1 MKGRSLQGRG
11 NLSQPIHQPVTA
23 RARCHKLTVAEY
35 VRRAVVRELV
45 RVEPM
50 LPMI

>member
-1 MKGRSLQGRG
+1 MKARSPQVRAS
-11 NLSQPIHQPVTA
+11 LSKPIHQQVKA
-23 RARCHKLTVAEY
+23 RARGARLTVAEY

-45 RVEPM
+45 RVEVV